1 MIADQKSFVA
11 AAESLVA
18 IPASPRIPVDV
29 AEVVAMSAADRE
41 QLRQDLER
49 AIELDRKRLKVLA
62 LLASMDEVRAA
73 MQRKAAAM
81 SPAERE
87 AMLAALTGKPQVI
100 AVSALRVPSA
110 PETVSST

>member
-1 MIADQKSFVA
+1 MIADKNLIT

-29 AEVVAMSAADRE
+29 AEVVAMSPTQRE

-49 AIELDRKRLKVLA
+49 SIELDRKRLKVLA
-62 LLASMDEVRAA
+62 LLATMDEARVA
-73 MQRKAAAM
+73 MQRKADAM

-100 AVSALRVPSA
+100 AVDALRFPTA
-110 PETVSST
+110 PKAVSST